1 MQLFQIFAREK
12 ESDNDERGRP
22 LHLDT
27 PNGKTKVYLNRNG
40 LIPVVVQDAQT
51 GVVLRLGYMDAWAL
65 ELSLKNRILFLYKR
79 SRQRVIRLGEK
90 DDMEYPIQ
98 EIWLDRNKRA
108 LLVRVQLPGGDNAN
122 TAFQKRLLAPG
133 NGNKRSE

>member
-12 ESDNDERGRP
+12 EQADDESRRP
-22 LHLDT
+22 LHIDT
-27 PNGKTKVYLNRNG
+27 PGGKTKVYLNRNG

-79 SRQRVIRLGEK
+79 SRQRVVRLGEK
-90 DDMEYPIQ
+90 DNLEYPIQ
-98 EIWLDRNKRA
+98 EMWLDRNKRA
-108 LLVRVQLPGGDNAN
+108 LLVRVQLPEGDTGN
-122 TAFQKRLLAPG
+122 TAFRKRLLAPAKG
-133 NGNKRSE
+133 DDVSE